1 MICLIC
7 RQAEI
12 AHRLTSV
19 KFQHGEMRLVV
30 NNVPARICPSCGEAY
45 VEEDTASQLLRIAS
59 QMSEAGVFEVECEYS
74 DV

>member
-7 RQAEI
+7 RMAEI
-12 AHRLTSV
+12 IDGFTSV
-19 KFQHGEMRLVV
+19 NFERGEIRLVV
-30 NNVPARICPSCGEAY
+30 NRVPARICPNCGEAY
-45 VEEDTASQLLRIAS
+45 VGEDIASQLLRIAS

>member
-12 AHRLTSV
+12 IDGLTSV
-19 KFQHGEMRLVV
+19 NFENREMHLVI
-30 NNVPARICPSCGEAY
+30 NNVTARVCPSCGEAY
-45 VEEDTASQLLRIAS
+45 VDEDTASQLLRIAS